1 MEGEELDVLDRL
13 RSKADRVQVPARKDS
28 LLPDNGR
35 PEPNQ
40 PLASS
45 QPSLDNLRRKVN
57 EIPPT
62 VRRAAVVLDEGIN
75 EDIDSFCRRNKI
87 TLELFIEAA
96 WVNLEKFPEV
106 QADIVAEAQLRYK
119 ARKKAGGLRRT
130 LALVMETE
138 KD

>member
-1 MEGEELDVLDRL
+1 MEEEKLDVLDRMRL
-13 RSKADRVQVPARKDS
+13 KTDRSQVPARKDS

-40 PLASS
+40 PLTSS
-45 QPSLDNLRRKVN
+45 QPSLDNLRRKVD

-62 VRRAAVVLDEGIN
+62 VRRAAVVLDERIN
-75 EDIDSFCRRNKI
+75 EEIDNYCRRNRI
-87 TLELFIEAA
+87 TLELFIEAV

-130 LALVMETE
+130 LALVMQSE